1 MSFAWLFRYL
11 GANVNPVTPPVVYDP
26 VYGLPKSTVDVWL
39 AQNPELRRQHDTE
52 LRHRGGV
59 K

>member
-11 GANVNPVTPPVVYDP
+11 GANVNSVTPPIAYDP
-26 VYGLPKSTVDVWL
+26 VYGLPKSTIDAWL
-39 AQNPELRRQHDTE
+39 AQNPELRRQHDTA